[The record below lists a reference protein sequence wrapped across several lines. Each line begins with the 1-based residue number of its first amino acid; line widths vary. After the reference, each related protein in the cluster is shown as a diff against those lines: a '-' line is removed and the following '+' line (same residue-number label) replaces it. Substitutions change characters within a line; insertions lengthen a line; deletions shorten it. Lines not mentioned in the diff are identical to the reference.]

1 MSTRFRIILL
11 LLLWPLFATAQQH
24 NERSHS
30 ISLGG
35 GFANVLDTYLSPYD
49 YTGPAVHLQRQTE
62 RKVRACG
69 IDSLTFQ
76 TLMDIDC
83 AFTENPAGN
92 VDGYAGGLRYG
103 LAWLK
108 PLGRLTFSTNQ
119 SALSFFAGPQAS
131 AYIGAV
137 YNERNGNNPAQAKAD
152 VMIDATAK
160 AKWDFNLFHRRMTL
174 AYQVYVPLI
183 GLAFSENYGQSYYET
198 FQLGHYDHNLVIAH
212 PANMPSMRQLLSL
225 DIPVRKSSKTA
236 IRISYAGYFMQSKFN
251 QLRYHSYTHSF
262 MIGLS
267 SSFLRL

>member
-1 MSTRFRIILL
+1 MSL
-11 LLLWPLFATAQQH
+11 AQQH
-24 NERSHS
+24 NERSHTFS
-30 ISLGG
+30 VGG
-35 GFANVLDTYLSPYD
+35 GVANVLDTYLSPYD
-49 YTGPAVHLQRQTE
+49 YKGPAVHLQRQTE
-62 RKVRACG
+62 RRVRAFG

-76 TLMDIDC
+76 TLTDIDC

-119 SALSFFAGPQAS
+119 SVLSFFAGPQAS

-152 VMIDATAK
+152 FMIDTTAK
-160 AKWDFNLFHRRMTL
+160 VKWEFNLFRRRMSL
-174 AYQVYVPLI
+174 GYQLYVPVV

-198 FQLGHYDHNLVIAH
+198 FQLGHYDHNLVFAH
-212 PANMPSMRQLLSL
+212 PGNMPSMRHLFSL
-225 DIPVRKSSKTA
+225 DIPLRKSSRTA
-236 IRISYAGYFMQSKFN
+236 LRLSYAGYFMQSTFN
-251 QLRYHSYTHSF
+251 HLRYHSYTHSF
-262 MIGLS
+262 MIGLT